1 MVIGVTGN
9 SGTGKTLICNFFEQ
23 WGASIISADKIGWE
37 VLREPKVTEEIKRTF
52 GKRIAGEETINR
64 KKISEIV
71 FKNKE
76 KLELFN
82 SIVHPVLLERLK
94 ESIENCKE
102 DIVVVDVALIVEWG
116 IQNWFDY
123 LILIDSRE
131 EVKRL
136 RLKRL
141 GVPEDVIS
149 GRLNSQVKPSKAKE
163 FADFVIKNN
172 GSVTEVRKKTREI
185 WNKIIEFP

>member
-9 SGTGKTLICNFFEQ
+9 SGTGKTLICNFWEQ

-37 VLREPKVTEEIKRTF
+37 VLREPKVREEIKRTF
-52 GKRIAGEETINR
+52 GRRIAGEETINR
-64 KKISEIV
+64 KKIGEIV

-116 IQNWFDY
+116 IQDWFDY

-141 GVPEDVIS
+141 GVPEDAIS